1 PDGRATA
8 EGPLP
13 VTPPTKLGDSGE
25 RKQQAS
31 NHPYHCC
38 VAAEHKKEQTAVAM
52 IGPRVALLFLPLL
65 LTLPATV
72 AGAAADTN
80 TSWDTTISLDWA
92 ILQLQ
97 LGVAYT
103 SVPGSHSQRFGLGK
117 HALSAHILSCTALQ
131 SSDQDGCHSLAIAC
145 LTELLDNTQALV
157 KTVDDNGNIPL
168 SNNSSF
174 AEALDDPGMLQV
186 VTLPSPTASACTR
199 LPYHDREEAKVV
211 MEHALQLAL
220 VSVWPQLQGVE
231 MPGSSLAPLPRRRL
245 QQLRGGTCGLDIC
258 LQPWLAG
265 RAFVDTLL
273 YVDDRLSDGY
283 YSSGF
288 VELESPPPPRRLQG
302 SPRKQPPS
310 RRARTRGGKFS
321 SPTTIISNSPPTTRT
336 LPGTSPPAGLE
347 TEADPTVVDSLPT
360 VLDSL
365 PLPVTSLDRPPI
377 LPPPGPPPGPPL
389 PAPPDPPYP
398 PYPPYPS
405 YPDYPPL
412 SPNPP
417 FPPLPSNATAYSLPY
432 YHRLIGIHFPDFD
445 VTPLAAK
452 KEVMDAFLKFLQA
465 RAGRMMKLNKTQ
477 VTVMSVNAEQLIVAQ
492 DAGSDL
498 GGNITVPALSTYW
511 LVSFKSTQLKT
522 QIDNTV
528 SGFAN
533 SMQTKPV
540 RSLGADFYQKYD
552 VIAAPMV
559 QDASSLVYGQ
569 FVPNLSPPSSSS
581 LHRGG
586 NEGKRDEGLGMAA

>member
-1 PDGRATA
+1 M
-8 EGPLP
+8 
-13 VTPPTKLGDSGE
+13 KLGDSGE
-25 RKQQAS
+25 RKQQAN
-31 NHPYHCC
+31 NHSYHCC
-38 VAAEHKKEQTAVAM
+38 VAAEHKKEQAAVAM
-52 IGPRVALLFLPLL
+52 LGPRVALLSLPLL
-65 LTLPATV
+65 LTLPVTV

-97 LGVAYT
+97 LGVTYT

-145 LTELLDNTQALV
+145 LIELLDNTRAIV

-186 VTLPSPTASACTR
+186 VTLPSPIAACTR
-199 LPYHDREEAKVV
+199 LPYQDREEARSV

-231 MPGSSLAPLPRRRL
+231 MPGSSLAPLTRRRL

-258 LQPWLAG
+258 LQPWLGEPGLESLIAPATQRGTGTRGFLKKLLGIAGRVIGFVLGGPAGSRLGARLGEAVGGFIEELVASKDFKAAG

-445 VTPLAAK
+445 ASPLAAK
-452 KEVMDAFLKFLQA
+452 KDVFAAFLNDLQTCA
-465 RAGRMMKLNKTQ
+465 ATMMKLNNTQ
-477 VTVMSVNAEQLIVAQ
+477 
-492 DAGSDL
+492 
-498 GGNITVPALSTYW
+498 
-511 LVSFKSTQLKT
+511 
-522 QIDNTV
+522 
-528 SGFAN
+528 
-533 SMQTKPV
+533 
-540 RSLGADFYQKYD
+540 
-552 VIAAPMV
+552 
-559 QDASSLVYGQ
+559 
-569 FVPNLSPPSSSS
+569 
-581 LHRGG
+581 
-586 NEGKRDEGLGMAA
+586 